1 MRDIIGTIIEIGHVV
16 LRKRSN
22 NQNGLHNIVQNHFLR
37 SALIILCTTLC
48 VLDSIRVIFI
58 Q

>member
-16 LRKRSN
+16 KRSN